1 MNPAKILV
9 IDDEA
14 AIRRFL
20 KISLEADGFA
30 YLEASSGQEGLAKA
44 ASHRPDLIV
53 LDLGLPDLDGLTIL
67 KRIREWSGA
76 PVIILTVKDAERDK
90 VTLLDAGA
98 DDYLTKPFSVPEL
111 IARIRVALRHAQPQD
126 SDTPFRSGNVEVDLA
141 KRAVT
146 RDGLPVKL
154 TATEYDLLRLLVK
167 NAGRVLTQTQLL
179 REIWGPQAI
188 EQTQYLRVFIG
199 QLRKKLEV
207 DPARPR
213 LILTEPGIG
222 YRLSAD
228 SPTANC

>member
-30 YLEASSGQEGLAKA
+30 YLEAGNGHEGLALA

-67 KRIREWSGA
+67 KRIREWSGV

-90 VTLLDAGA
+90 VSLLDAGA

-126 SDTPFRSGNVEVDLA
+126 ADAVFRSGTLEIDLT
-141 KRAVT
+141 KRTVT
-146 RDGLPVKL
+146 RDGALVKL
-154 TATEYDLLRLLVK
+154 TATEYALLRLLVK
-167 NAGRVLTQTQLL
+167 SPGRVLTQTQLL
-179 REIWGPQAI
+179 REVWGPGSI

-199 QLRKKLEV
+199 HLRKKLEV
-207 DPARPR
+207 DPSRPR
-213 LILTEPGIG
+213 LILTEPGVG
-222 YRLSAD
+222 YRLSD
-228 SPTANC
+228 HSSQT

>member
-1 MNPAKILV
+1 VNPAKILV

-30 YLEASSGQEGLAKA
+30 YLEAGNGHEGLALA

-67 KRIREWSGA
+67 KRIREWSGV

-90 VTLLDAGA
+90 VSLLDAGA

-126 SDTPFRSGNVEVDLA
+126 ADAVFRSGTLEIDLT
-141 KRAVT
+141 KRTVT
-146 RDGLPVKL
+146 RDGALVKL
-154 TATEYDLLRLLVK
+154 TATEYALLRLLVK
-167 NAGRVLTQTQLL
+167 SPGRVLTQTQLL
-179 REIWGPQAI
+179 REVWGPGSI

-199 QLRKKLEV
+199 HLRKKLEV
-207 DPARPR
+207 DPSRPR
-213 LILTEPGIG
+213 LILTEPGVG
-222 YRLSAD
+222 YRLSD
-228 SPTANC
+228 HSSQT

>member
-30 YLEASSGQEGLAKA
+30 YLEASSGQEGLAMA

-90 VTLLDAGA
+90 VSLLDAGA

-111 IARIRVALRHAQPQD
+111 IARIRVALRHSQPQD
-126 SDTPFRSGNVEVDLA
+126 SDTPFRSGTIEVDLA
-141 KRAVT
+141 KRTVA

-179 REIWGPQAI
+179 KEVWGPQAV

-207 DPARPR
+207 DPSRPR

-222 YRLSAD
+222 YRLSD
-228 SPTANC
+228 RGDQP